1 MWFLVGVIVLIV
13 FVLGTAIY
21 IKVKIRKTLDEAGY
35 VGQSLA
41 DIYRQAK
48 IRQQME
54 PKSLTSMDS
63 IYLEQVKED
72 FPSININEL
81 KRQSEQVILDCFN
94 AVEKKNSR
102 GLKGK
107 IRSFVDDMINDYE
120 GKTVK
125 FDDFKIHKTVLS
137 KYKKE
142 KGTATLYFASSFE
155 YVLNVDGKCEK
166 TQDRARTEFIYI
178 IDEAEIGSHQNAI
191 DFHCPNCNSPIT
203 NLGQKK
209 CSYCG
214 TAVVEVVGR
223 IFGCDNIVRY

>member
-1 MWFLVGVIVLIV
+1 MWFLIGVIVLIV

-125 FDDFKIHKTVLS
+125 FDDFKIHKTVLA

>member
-125 FDDFKIHKTVLS
+125 FDDFKIHKTVLA